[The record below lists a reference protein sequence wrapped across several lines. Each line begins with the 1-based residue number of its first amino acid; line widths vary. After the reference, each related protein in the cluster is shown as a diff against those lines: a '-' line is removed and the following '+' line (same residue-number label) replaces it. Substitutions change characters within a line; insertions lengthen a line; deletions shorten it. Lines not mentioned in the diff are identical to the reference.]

1 MKFTLSNTIAALFL
15 VLGIFLSA
23 GTPVHAQT
31 PIKSGQTLTLP
42 NQLYY
47 AGLTFAEP
55 LTYETNKQ
63 VIFKQET
70 LTFSIP
76 HKIAIT
82 PAKSNNETLV
92 ILPTTAPTTLS
103 VLPSQAPPSAF
114 KTDEDE
120 EPTPT
125 PIKSGQSP
133 AKSEAQKTVAG
144 VSTTPTAAPTAAT
157 AVVSTNTS
165 TGGGLDAEK
174 LFNMSNAYRQAR
186 GLAPFQKDERS
197 CSLAASRAPEVNAE
211 VAGGHMHSG
220 LKARALPY
228 WNTENIITMRTE
240 EEAFNWWVNDK
251 IHHDAIV
258 GNYTYSCVACA
269 GNACAQEFTNFQP
282 K

>member
-1 MKFTLSNTIAALFL
+1 MKFTLFTIAALFL
-15 VLGIFLSA
+15 VLGIFFSA

-31 PIKSGQTLTLP
+31 LTLP
-42 NQLYY
+42 NQFFY

-55 LTYETNKQ
+55 LTYETNKH
-63 VIFKQET
+63 VILKKET
-70 LTFSIP
+70 LSFSITQE
-76 HKIAIT
+76 IAIT
-82 PAKSNNETLV
+82 PPKNNQDTLI
-92 ILPTTAPTTLS
+92 ILPTIAPTTLS

-114 KTDEDE
+114 KTQDVV

-125 PIKSGQSP
+125 PGSKKSSQ
-133 AKSEAQKTVAG
+133 VAG
-144 VSTTPTAAPTAAT
+144 VSASPTTAPITTTP
-157 AVVSTNTS
+157 VVSTNTS
-165 TGGGLDAEK
+165 TGGGLNAEV

-197 CSLAASRAPEVNAE
+197 CSLAASRAPEVAGE
-211 VAGGHMHSG
+211 VASGAMHSG

-240 EEAFNWWVNDK
+240 AEAFNWWVNDK
-251 IHHDAIV
+251 IHHDAII